1 MGNDQRTR
9 MHRTRVLGTL
19 LLWCQ
24 MKMLLYLVLIAYY
37 GNRGCRD
44 FKRGLKVESVLPKN
58 KHTQKKSLTFEDWC
72 SGEVSKIIRMF
83 LNFLFFED
91 YIFCCWHVL
100 IRPIFES
107 HYY

>member
-24 MKMLLYLVLIAYY
+24 MRMLLYLVLIAYY
-37 GNRGCRD
+37 GNNGCRD

-58 KHTQKKSLTFEDWC
+58 KHTQRKSLTFEDWC
-72 SGEVSKIIRMF
+72 IGEVSKSAKISLIF
-83 LNFLFFED
+83 YVKNHLN
-91 YIFCCWHVL
+91 V
-100 IRPIFES
+100 S
-107 HYY
+107 

>member
-24 MKMLLYLVLIAYY
+24 MRMLLYLVLIAYY

-58 KHTQKKSLTFEDWC
+58 KHTQRKSLTFEDWC
-72 SGEVSKIIRMF
+72 SGEVSKSAKISLIF
-83 LNFLFFED
+83 YVKNHLN
-91 YIFCCWHVL
+91 V
-100 IRPIFES
+100 S
-107 HYY
+107 